1 MKNFILL
8 LVVLA
13 FFTPTLFGQNV
24 FFVEYSQGYQS
35 VLELVESK
43 SCAKIVENRPSELL
57 VVKAWDATLTY
68 HFNEGWLYQI
78 DMVREFDKRKIGRKV
93 FEESQAYFQAIRAE
107 ALTIELENKYH
118 QAALYTQPGR
128 LFEIEYKVLADQRT
142 VVKLSS
148 TSTVNKPL
156 YHHDRKD
163 ALDWMQTKQQLT
175 ALR

>member
-1 MKNFILL
+1 SI
-8 LVVLA
+8 
-13 FFTPTLFGQNV
+13 
-24 FFVEYSQGYQS
+24 VEM
-35 VLELVESK
+35 VEAK
-43 SCAKIVENRPSELL
+43 SCAEVLESRPSELL

-78 DMVREFDKRKIGRKV
+78 DMVREFDKRKVGHKV

-107 ALTIELENKYH
+107 VLSLDLDDKFH

-128 LFEIEYKVLADQRT
+128 LFELEYKVLADQRT

-156 YHHDRKD
+156 HHHDRKD
-163 ALDWMQTKQQLT
+163 ALDWLQKQEQMT